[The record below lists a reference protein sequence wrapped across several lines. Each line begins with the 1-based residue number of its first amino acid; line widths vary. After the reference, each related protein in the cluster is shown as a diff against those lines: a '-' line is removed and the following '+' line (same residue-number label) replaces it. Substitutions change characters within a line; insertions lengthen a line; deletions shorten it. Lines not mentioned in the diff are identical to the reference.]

1 MYAHMVRSRFTQFS
15 QKLGVSP
22 LTLVIWLGIL
32 SILLMVCVAGA
43 SNTGGPTNPFDST
56 FESQGKIG
64 CGWVASFVSSILV
77 RIIFFGMAIIGFVMG
92 LARMRNGWATCAV
105 GIVGGILSLQAIPLG
120 KNLGIVPPQCGL

>member
-1 MYAHMVRSRFTQFS
+1 MHVHMVRSRFQQFC
-15 QKLGVSP
+15 QTLGIAP
-22 LTLVIWLGIL
+22 LTLLIWAAVL
-32 SILLMVCVAGA
+32 SILLAVSLAGA
-43 SNTGGPTNPFDST
+43 SGAGANPFDST
-56 FESQGKIG
+56 FESQGKTG
-64 CGWVASFVSSILV
+64 CGWIASFVSSILV